1 MLPRRG
7 SRRSSADTEPQF
19 LCHEHEM
26 PWMLLI
32 PTSFSLTNWHLETW
46 PLHCPVSLETESKA
60 GRRMFL
66 QAEAILQLSEFRW
79 VKTILINIPWI
90 KQTHKHTDST
100 PLPYRFT
107 LACWQ
112 PHHTL
117 SCFLPGYSWLLI
129 SYLQAFWFFCMS
141 NFLTESVQPKSP
153 SVGYAVTSGQLHSAR
168 KKKITPLHTL

>member
-79 VKTILINIPWI
+79 VETILINISWI

-100 PLPYRFT
+100 PFHTELLW
-107 LACWQ
+107 LAGNPTTPFLVSSQVTVDSWFLICKHSDSFACPIFSLNPPNRRAHLWAM
-112 PHHTL
+112 L
-117 SCFLPGYSWLLI
+117 SLLD
-129 SYLQAFWFFCMS
+129 SY
-141 NFLTESVQPKSP
+141 T
-153 SVGYAVTSGQLHSAR
+153 QLG
-168 KKKITPLHTL
+168 KKITPLHTL